1 MAHAAPRVLQSTKAE
16 RATPPLR
23 TATESLDPMDA
34 ADSSPLH
41 VVIFPWLAF
50 GHMLPCLELAERL
63 AARGHRL
70 SFVSTP
76 RNISRLRP
84 VAPELS
90 PLIDFVA
97 LPFPRVNGLPEGA
110 EATSDVPPEMLEL
123 HREALD
129 GLAAPFSD
137 FLDAAC
143 ADGKDSKV
151 DWVIVDSFH
160 RWIAEVAHEHKVPC
174 VLNMPYSATTSVL
187 YGLPDSAV
195 EDHPLGAS
203 VVRRFL
209 QTFGICKL
217 LAYRSCFEFEPE
229 SMPHLPNIF
238 GKPVIPLGLLPPPAG
253 GHKERDSAALSW
265 LDEQPPKS
273 VVYVAFGS
281 ELPLSVEQ
289 LHEIALGLERA
300 GTRFLWAL
308 RKPNGVSPDA
318 DVLPPGFEARTRG
331 RGLVVTGWVPQTSI
345 LARGAVGAFMTHCG
359 WSSTIEGL
367 RCGHPMVMLP
377 VYGDQ
382 WPNARMLEAR
392 EIGVK
397 VPKDEKDGSFDRDGI
412 ARAVRAVMCDEE
424 DGKKGFAANAKKM
437 QDIVADRKCHE
448 RYIDEF
454 VQCLR
459 SYKQ

>member
-1 MAHAAPRVLQSTKAE
+1 MDAA
-16 RATPPLR
+16 
-23 TATESLDPMDA
+23 A

-63 AARGHRL
+63 AARGHHV

-84 VAPELS
+84 VAPALAQF
-90 PLIDFVA
+90 IDLTLVA
-97 LPFPRVNGLPEGA
+97 LPFPRVEGLPEGA
-110 EATSDVPPEMLEL
+110 EATSDVPPEKLEL

-129 GLAAPFSD
+129 GLAAPFSA

-143 ADGKDSKV
+143 ADEGGKEGNNKV

-187 YGLPDSAV
+187 YGMPDPTV
-195 EDHPLGAS
+195 VDHPLGAS

-209 QTFGICKL
+209 QTFDKCKI
-217 LAYRSCFEFEPE
+217 LAYRSCLEFEPE
-229 SMPHLPNIF
+229 SMPLLPNIF
-238 GKPVIPLGLLPPPAG
+238 NKPVIPLGLLPPPAG
-253 GHKERDSAALSW
+253 GHKQERESPALTW

-281 ELPLSVEQ
+281 ELPLIVEQ
-289 LHEIALGLERA
+289 LHEIALDLELA
-300 GTRFLWAL
+300 GQRFLWAL
-308 RKPNGVSPDA
+308 RKPNGVDPDA

-331 RGLVVTGWVPQTSI
+331 RGLVATGWVPQSSI
-345 LARGAVGAFMTHCG
+345 LARAAVGAFMTHCG

-382 WPNARMLEAR
+382 WPNARMMEAR
-392 EIGVK
+392 KVGVK
-397 VPKDEKDGSFDRDGI
+397 VPKHVKDGSFDRDGI
-412 ARAVRAVMCDEE
+412 AGAVRAVMCEE
-424 DGKKGFAANAKKM
+424 EGKRVFAENANKM
-437 QDIVADRKCHE
+437 QDIVAGKCHE
-448 RYIDEF
+448 RHIDEF

-459 SYKQ
+459 TYKE